1 MKGAVDKVTKDLGCV
16 GLIEANL
23 KAKKWDTTSTIKFLN
38 EEAQAV
44 HNKRNDV
51 YEKWV
56 PLKQDDH
63 ALLSD
68 DDMKDKSKEA
78 TDVTK
83 FILETFKI
91 FARDVLGE
99 FKSA

>member
-16 GLIEANL
+16 GLITANL

-44 HNKRNDV
+44 HNTRDEI

-56 PLKQDDH
+56 TLKQDDH
-63 ALLSD
+63 SLLSED
-68 DDMKDKSKEA
+68 DLKAKSTEA
-78 TDVTK
+78 GVNTK
-83 FILETFKI
+83 NILETFKA
-91 FARDVLGE
+91 FGKDVLSE
-99 FKSA
+99 FRSA